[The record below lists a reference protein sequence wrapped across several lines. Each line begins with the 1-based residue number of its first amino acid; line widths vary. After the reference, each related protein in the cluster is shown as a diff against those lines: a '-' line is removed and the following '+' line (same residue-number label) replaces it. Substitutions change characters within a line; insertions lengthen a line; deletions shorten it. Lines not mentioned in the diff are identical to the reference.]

1 MEITEIRAAAS
12 SAAVRIG
19 QERIDFIKASYP
31 NAREYWAEIEHIA
44 DMIDDYTNN
53 IREREL

>member
-1 MEITEIRAAAS
+1 MEISEIRAAAS

-31 NAREYWAEIEHIA
+31 REYWNEIEHIA